1 VRDYTGPGW
10 HASDLFARR
19 SVVGSKNLT
28 GPAPLSVKDLL
39 RENAELRH
47 ELAQLGASRSLA
59 YRDELTELWN
69 RRYFTER
76 LTEELSRARR
86 QPQRHFSIMMVDV
99 NDLKALN
106 DSYGH
111 GEGDLVLRWVAEFL
125 ERLLRTHDVLCRV
138 GDDEF
143 AVLFPEMG
151 ATESAPLLA
160 RLRAALSQARTGAPF
175 SIGLSFGFAYYPEN
189 GTTCDDL
196 MHVADDEMDLDKR
209 RQKIASAGAPLTRP
223 AAAAARTG

>member
-1 VRDYTGPGW
+1 MDYTGPGW

-28 GPAPLSVKDLL
+28 RPAPLSVKDLL

-59 YRDELTELWN
+59 YRDELTGLWN

-175 SIGLSFGFAYYPEN
+175 SIGLSFGLADCPED
-189 GTTCDDL
+189 GATCDEL
-196 MHVADDEMDLDKR
+196 ARVAEAGMHLDMR
-209 RQKIASAGAPLTRP
+209 RQKPELASPTLTRP
-223 AAAAARTG
+223 PRAAAQS

>member
-1 VRDYTGPGW
+1 M
-10 HASDLFARR
+10 
-19 SVVGSKNLT
+19 
-28 GPAPLSVKDLL
+28 
-39 RENAELRH
+39 
-47 ELAQLGASRSLA
+47 GASRSLA
-59 YRDELTELWN
+59 YRDELTGLWN
-69 RRYFTER
+69 LRYFTER

-151 ATESAPLLA
+151 ATESTPLLA

-175 SIGLSFGFAYYPEN
+175 SIGLSFGFADYPEN

-209 RQKIASAGAPLTRP
+209 RQKIASAGPPRTRPP
-223 AAAAARTG
+223 AAAVRTG